1 MAPPR
6 KIRCSFK
13 ECKDAAQRIVGDCAF
28 CEGHFC
34 GRHRLL
40 EDHQCQGLE
49 DVSSTSDST
58 AWWLV
63 GLSGLLAG
71 DESLLS
77 DTVAASVTAV

>member
-49 DVSSTSDST
+49 DVSCPAKT

-63 GLSGLLAG
+63 GLADLLAG
-71 DESLLS
+71 DESFALDSAS
-77 DTVAASVTAV
+77 DDSG